1 MMGPRELEGASSTK
15 QLISRYE
22 TLNYPPFV
30 SKPTKSP
37 SFFKRLSSFSTK
49 KEKSAVRQSFRNLV
63 GLLKKSNDE
72 FKAKRLM
79 KAATFSQDSNAP
91 AEAPLFVPLA
101 MDHADSQSSTTST
114 RSGPLLYLS
123 HYSWKNCSVDLVN
136 ADPRLLLS
144 WTTSSGATDHH
155 SISLKGC
162 ADVRSL
168 DQNQLDAGEIP
179 PLPRNED
186 GEEYKAFE
194 ILYQDESR
202 ETFAALSTRKRA
214 RWVSTIWDSVLSAQD
229 AKSAFRQILVE
240 HQAQDITQSR
250 IDIAKPLPE
259 VSERVLPAVP
269 LDLEVTD
276 SRTIASDGLPF
287 HNASPDLPV
296 HAEPLAL
303 SVHANTAQ
311 LQSPSI
317 ANLSTRSVVKQRLA
331 QMERQNSSHS
341 SRSALLPRSRHS
353 EQPVDC
359 FFVQR
364 HDSGRSDLVDS
375 ILGGYHVQPEVKPE
389 HATSYLGIGTQLSE
403 LREGLTRLA
412 DREQLDE
419 KFLSLQLNIQNVPR
433 ELAGVMDSRTEHVA
447 TSVDHISRILSSFDS
462 RSSNTHA
469 VLQSI
474 ENTMQEVKTNLEER
488 ALLDQRSVPRD
499 GDSLKVIPALET
511 LRNSVL
517 SELAAVVR
525 KLDDIARISGVLSEK
540 AEKPQPSPPVAPTEM
555 AEIIKLLKEGEV
567 NHSAQVQQQSD
578 SVRYLNELNAWLEAF
593 VNNGTSHIQGMSSAL
608 KQLCDVLG
616 FDAANSK
623 DQGRSLLSDV
633 QTLVQETRLREQ
645 HAATLQETVNSIAI
659 HLNSSV
665 GHHLSPQ
672 AMADLMHKQRRE
684 HEGLLKALTAELSQE
699 IRGERLRFVEA
710 MKEATAINVHMHVEE
725 FKKELKR
732 EVQGMTL
739 EVSRLHQEKQ
749 NMENQI
755 AELFAFH
762 ARQKA
767 GPIRA
772 SVPVQH
778 NIPPDYGGAPRY
790 RVGPSSGHG
799 R

>member
-1 MMGPRELEGASSTK
+1 MGPRDWEGANSTK

-79 KAATFSQDSNAP
+79 KATTTSQDSNAP
-91 AEAPLFVPLA
+91 AEAPLYIPLA
-101 MDHADSQSSTTST
+101 MDHADSGSSTTST

-123 HYSWKNCSVDLVN
+123 RYSWTNCSVDLVN

-155 SISLKGC
+155 SVSLKCC

-168 DQNQLDAGEIP
+168 DQKQLDAGEIP

-202 ETFAALSTRKRA
+202 ETFAALSTRERA
-214 RWVSTIWDSVLSAQD
+214 RWVSTIWDSVLSDQD
-229 AKSAFRQILVE
+229 AKSAFRQILAE
-240 HQAQDITQSR
+240 HQAQDTTQSR
-250 IDIAKPLPE
+250 IDVAKPLPE
-259 VSERVLPAVP
+259 ASERVLPAVP
-269 LDLEVTD
+269 LDLEATD
-276 SRTIASDGLPF
+276 SRTTAPDGLPF

-296 HAEPLAL
+296 HPEPPAL
-303 SVHANTAQ
+303 SVHTNTAQ

-341 SRSALLPRSRHS
+341 SRSALSPRSRHS
-353 EQPVDC
+353 EHPVDC
-359 FFVQR
+359 FPVQG

-375 ILGGYHVQPEVKPE
+375 ILGGYHVQAEPE
-389 HATSYLGIGTQLSE
+389 HAMTCLGIGTHLSA
-403 LREGLTRLA
+403 LQDGLTRLA

-447 TSVDHISRILSSFDS
+447 TSVDQISRILSSFDN

-474 ENTMQEVKTNLEER
+474 ENTMQEVKTNLKER
-488 ALLDQRSVPRD
+488 VLLDQRSVPRD
-499 GDSLKVIPALET
+499 GDSVKVMPALET
-511 LRNSVL
+511 LQNSVL
-517 SELAAVVR
+517 SELAAVLR
-525 KLDDIARISGVLSEK
+525 KLDDITKISGVLSEK
-540 AEKPQPSPPVAPTEM
+540 AEKPQPSPPFAPTEI
-555 AEIIKLLKEGEV
+555 AEILKLLKEEEA
-567 NHSAQVQQQSD
+567 NRSAQAQQQSD
-578 SVRYLNELNAWLEAF
+578 SVRYLNELNVWLEAF

-608 KQLCDVLG
+608 KQLCDALG
-616 FDAANSK
+616 FDAASSK
-623 DQGRSLLSDV
+623 DQGRSLISDV
-633 QTLVQETRLREQ
+633 QKLVQETRLREQ

-665 GHHLSPQ
+665 GHILSPQ

-684 HEGLLKALTAELSQE
+684 HEGLLKALTA
-699 IRGERLRFVEA
+699 V
-710 MKEATAINVHMHVEE
+710 HVEE

-732 EVQGMTL
+732 EVQGMTQ

-762 ARQKA
+762 TRQKT
-767 GPIRA
+767 GPVRA
-772 SVPVQH
+772 SVQH
-778 NIPPDYGGAPRY
+778 NIPPDYGGA
-790 RVGPSSGHG
+790 HG
-799 R
+799 IVSALLQVTVVSMETTDQGL